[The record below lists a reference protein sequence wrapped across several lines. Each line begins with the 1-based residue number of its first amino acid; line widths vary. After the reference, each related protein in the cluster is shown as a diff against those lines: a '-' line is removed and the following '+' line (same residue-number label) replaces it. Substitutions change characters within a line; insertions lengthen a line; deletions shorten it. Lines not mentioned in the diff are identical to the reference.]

1 MSTNHAIPEIKLA
14 NVVPGVAAVDA
25 SDKGVNETFVGLI
38 QTSSEQIRAYIKVL
52 DARQLVNE
60 LICTTLGRSV
70 GLPIP
75 EGFIVRASA
84 NDLPESSLLA
94 RHGDEALIFAS
105 ADVGRPSLK
114 RRLTEEG
121 TQILDSLLTTWKQW
135 DTAYIFDEWIA
146 NPDRHP
152 GNLLIEGPDKVWL
165 IDHSHALTG
174 PGWVAT
180 DLVPE
185 RVVRNQVADNCFPCL
200 TLPERM
206 AVRAKAAQ
214 LASLFRH
221 VSPDSALAACY
232 AAQLLSPS
240 DLEAVRA
247 FIGERVGKLFDLAS
261 ARLGIPNMGV

>member
-1 MSTNHAIPEIKLA
+1 MTGNPPIPEIRLA
-14 NVVPGVAAVDA
+14 NIVPGVAAVD
-25 SDKGVNETFVGLI
+25 SSEKGVNETFVGLI
-38 QTSSEQIRAYIKVL
+38 QTSSDQLRAYIKVL

-60 LICTTLGRSV
+60 LICSTLGRSV
-70 GLPIP
+70 GLPVP
-75 EGFIVRASA
+75 EGFLVRASA
-84 NDLPESSLLA
+84 IDLPESDILA
-94 RHGDEALIFAS
+94 KHGGEALIFAS

-114 RRLTEEG
+114 RRLTEG
-121 TQILDSLLTTWKQW
+121 GAQFLDGLLTTWKQW
-135 DTAYIFDEWIA
+135 DAASIFDEWIA

-174 PGWVAT
+174 PGWAAV

-185 RVVRNQVADNCFPCL
+185 RAVRNQVADNCFPRL

-214 LASLFRH
+214 LSSVFGL
-221 VSPDSALAACY
+221 VPPDSALAACH
-232 AAQLLSPS
+232 AAQLLSPG
-240 DLEAVRA
+240 DLEAVRT
-247 FIGERVGKLFDLAS
+247 FVGERVGKLFDLAS

>member
-1 MSTNHAIPEIKLA
+1 MTGNPAIPEIRLA
-14 NVVPGVAAVDA
+14 NVVPGVAAVD
-25 SDKGVNETFVGLI
+25 SSEKGVNETFVGLI
-38 QTSSEQIRAYIKVL
+38 QTSSAQLRAYIKVL

-70 GLPIP
+70 GLPVP
-75 EGFIVRASA
+75 EGFLVRASA
-84 NDLPESSLLA
+84 TDLPESGILA
-94 RHGDEALIFAS
+94 KHGGEALIFAS

-114 RRLTEEG
+114 RRLTEG
-121 TQILDSLLTTWKQW
+121 GAQFLDGLLATWKQW
-135 DTAYIFDEWIA
+135 DDASIFDEWIA

-174 PGWVAT
+174 PGWTAA

-185 RVVRNQVADNCFPCL
+185 RTVRNQVADNCFPRL

-214 LASLFRH
+214 LSGVFGL
-221 VSPDSALAACY
+221 VSPDSVLAACY
-232 AAQLLSPS
+232 ATQLLGPS
-240 DLEAVRA
+240 DLEAVRT
-247 FIGERVGKLFDLAS
+247 FVGERVGKLFDLAS

>member
-1 MSTNHAIPEIKLA
+1 MTGNPAIPEIRLA
-14 NVVPGVAAVDA
+14 NVVPGVAAVDP

-38 QTSSEQIRAYIKVL
+38 QTSSDQLRAYIKVL

-70 GLPIP
+70 GLPVP
-75 EGFIVRASA
+75 EGFLIRTSA
-84 NDLPESSLLA
+84 TDLPESTMLA
-94 RHGDEALIFAS
+94 KHGGDALIFAS

-114 RRLTEEG
+114 RRLTESG
-121 TQILDSLLTTWKQW
+121 VQFLDSLLATWKQW
-135 DTAYIFDEWIA
+135 DATSIFDEWIA

-152 GNLLIEGPDKVWL
+152 GNLLIEGPEKVWL

-174 PGWVAT
+174 PGWTAA

-185 RVVRNQVADNCFPCL
+185 RAVRNQVADNCFPRL

-214 LASLFRH
+214 LSSVFGL
-221 VSPDSALAACY
+221 VSPDSALAACHV
-232 AAQLLSPS
+232 AQLLSPS
-240 DLEAVRA
+240 DLEAVRT
-247 FIGERVGKLFDLAS
+247 FVGDRVSKIFDLAS